1 MKKLVC
7 IFLIIG
13 IAAAMIMPVTAA
25 NEIPLKVLVN
35 GKKLYFPD
43 AKPFIDENG
52 RTQTPARFIGEELG
66 ATVPWD
72 KDTKTATFVR
82 GDNKLEIY
90 IGKKEYKLD
99 GQVKQMDTEAL
110 LHEDRTFVP
119 ARYVAEAFGATV
131 EWRSATRVVSISIGK
146 PVEETGDTKNV
157 NGFIV
162 PKDIDLS
169 VANSRT
175 SEFVETSF
183 QISFY
188 DGDVEK
194 QKEDLEKILLQR
206 LSEDTVKAIM
216 NHVRPKT
223 EPEDVIER
231 KMFYDKRTGQ
241 YLIIGR
247 SVAKTIDIYLYRE
260 GHEPLF

>member
-13 IAAAMIMPVTAA
+13 IAAAMIMPVSAA
-25 NEIPLKVLVN
+25 NEIPLKILVN

-66 ATVPWD
+66 ATVTWD

-110 LHEDRTFVP
+110 LSENRTFVP

-131 EWRSATRVVSISIGK
+131 EWRSATRTVSITIEK
-146 PVEETGDTKNV
+146 PTKETGDTRNV

-162 PKDIDLS
+162 PKDIELR
-169 VANSRT
+169 VAESKN
-175 SEFVETSF
+175 SEFIETIF
-183 QISFY
+183 ALSFY
-188 DGDVEK
+188 YGDMEK
-194 QKEDLEKILLQR
+194 QKDELEQILLQR
-206 LSEDTVKAIM
+206 LNNDTVTAVID
-216 NHVRPKT
+216 HVRPKMK
-223 EPEDVIER
+223 PDDVIEE
-231 KMFYDKRTGQ
+231 KMIYDKKTGQ

-247 SVAKTIDIYLYRE
+247 STANSIAIYLYRE
-260 GHEPLF
+260 GHEPLS

>member
-66 ATVPWD
+66 ATVTWD

-82 GDNKLEIY
+82 GENKLEIY
-90 IGKKEYKLD
+90 IGKKEYKLN
-99 GQVKQMDTEAL
+99 GQNKLMDTEAL
-110 LHEDRTFVP
+110 LSENRTFVP

-131 EWRSATRVVSISIGK
+131 EWRSATRTVSITIEK
-146 PVEETGDTKNV
+146 PTEETGDTRNV

-162 PKDIDLS
+162 PKDIELT
-169 VANSRT
+169 VVNAET
-175 SEFVETSF
+175 SEFVETK
-183 QISFY
+183 FY
-188 DGDVEK
+188 VTFHKSNVEK
-194 QKEDLEKILLQR
+194 QKDDLEDILLQR
-206 LSEDTVKAIM
+206 LSESTVREIM
-216 NHVRPKT
+216 DHIRPKMK
-223 EPEDVIER
+223 PEDVIEE
-231 KMFYDKRTGQ
+231 KMLFDERTGQ
-241 YLIIGR
+241 YLIIGG
-247 SVAKTIDIYLYRE
+247 SVAETISIYLYKS
-260 GHEPLF
+260 GVNPYQ

>member
-13 IAAAMIMPVTAA
+13 IAVAMIMPVSAA
-25 NEIPLKVLVN
+25 NEIPLKVMVN

-66 ATVPWD
+66 ATVSWD
-72 KDTKTATFVR
+72 QDTKTATFVR

-99 GQVKQMDTEAL
+99 GQVKLMDTEAL
-110 LHEDRTFVP
+110 LSENRTFVP

-131 EWRSATRVVSISIGK
+131 EWRGATRTVSIKIEK
-146 PVEETGDTKNV
+146 PIEETGDTKNI

-162 PKDIDLS
+162 PKDLDLS
-169 VANSRT
+169 VVTAST
-175 SEFVETSF
+175 SEYIETKF
-183 QISFY
+183 FISFY
-188 DGDVEK
+188 KNNVEK
-194 QKEDLEKILLQR
+194 QKDDLEDILLQR
-206 LSEDTVKAIM
+206 LSESTVRGIM
-216 NHVRPKT
+216 DHIRPKM
-223 EPEDVIER
+223 EPEDIIEE
-231 KMFYDKRTGQ
+231 KMFFDEKTGQ
-241 YLIIGR
+241 YII
-247 SVAKTIDIYLYRE
+247 VARAVAETIAIYLYRP
-260 GHEPLF
+260 GMNP

>member
-13 IAAAMIMPVTAA
+13 IAATMIMPVSAA

-66 ATVPWD
+66 ATVTWD

-119 ARYVAEAFGATV
+119 PDMWLRPSVPQLSGA
-131 EWRSATRVVSISIGK
+131 ALPG
-146 PVEETGDTKNV
+146 
-157 NGFIV
+157 
-162 PKDIDLS
+162 
-169 VANSRT
+169 
-175 SEFVETSF
+175 
-183 QISFY
+183 
-188 DGDVEK
+188 
-194 QKEDLEKILLQR
+194 
-206 LSEDTVKAIM
+206 
-216 NHVRPKT
+216 
-223 EPEDVIER
+223 
-231 KMFYDKRTGQ
+231 
-241 YLIIGR
+241 
-247 SVAKTIDIYLYRE
+247 
-260 GHEPLF
+260 

>member
-13 IAAAMIMPVTAA
+13 IAAAMIMPVSAA

-66 ATVPWD
+66 ATVTWD

-146 PVEETGDTKNV
+146 PVEETGDTRDI

-162 PKDIDLS
+162 PKDIDLI
-169 VANSRT
+169 VGDTKR
-175 SEFVETSF
+175 SEFTETSF
-183 QISFY
+183 TISFY

-194 QKEDLEKILLQR
+194 QKDDLEQILLQR
-206 LSEDTVKAIM
+206 LSEDTVKEIM
-216 NHVRPKT
+216 DHVRPKMK
-223 EPEDVIER
+223 PEDIIEE
-231 KMFYDKRTGQ
+231 KMFHDERTGQ
-241 YLIIGR
+241 YLIIAR
-247 SVAKTIDIYLYRE
+247 STAKTINIYLYRK
-260 GHEPLF
+260 GHTPSL